1 MKWSELYS
9 SARKPEMKDIEKFVK
24 SPGWAELCKYL
35 ETTYKVSPSIQ
46 YSQCSMQ
53 RGWNVKYRKSSR
65 AVCTLYPEDGFFI
78 CMVSIGPKEAQEA
91 EMILQNCTAY
101 TQEVYSKA
109 GALQG
114 SRWLMLNITDE
125 DILEDAKELIR
136 VRMKPR
142 R

>member
-1 MKWSELYS
+1 
-9 SARKPEMKDIEKFVK
+9 
-24 SPGWAELCKYL
+24 
-35 ETTYKVSPSIQ
+35 
-46 YSQCSMQ
+46 
-53 RGWNVKYRKSSR
+53 
-65 AVCTLYPEDGFFI
+65 
-78 CMVSIGPKEAQEA
+78 
-91 EMILQNCTAY
+91 MILQNCTAY